1 MKTDTFNP
9 CSSGPAIAARWSK
22 ISVAA
27 SVVVVV
33 VMASACSSP
42 PPREEM
48 AVGRASVE
56 RATGPAAAEAP
67 MELAMARDKIAR
79 ANVAMANKDYGE
91 ARRLAAEADAD
102 AQLAEAKA
110 RATRSEQ
117 ALAQVRESIRMLREQ
132 AADRP

>member
-1 MKTDTFNP
+1 MKTLVFP
-9 CSSGPAIAARWSK
+9 LKFRSRSAISRVSVIAGAAT
-22 ISVAA
+22 VLALTT
-27 SVVVVV
+27 
-33 VMASACSSP
+33 ACSSP
-42 PPREEM
+42 PPKEEM

-79 ANVAMANKDYGE
+79 ANVAMTNKDYGT

-117 ALAQVRESIRMLREQ
+117 ALAQVRESIRVLRDQ
-132 AADRP
+132 PGMTQ